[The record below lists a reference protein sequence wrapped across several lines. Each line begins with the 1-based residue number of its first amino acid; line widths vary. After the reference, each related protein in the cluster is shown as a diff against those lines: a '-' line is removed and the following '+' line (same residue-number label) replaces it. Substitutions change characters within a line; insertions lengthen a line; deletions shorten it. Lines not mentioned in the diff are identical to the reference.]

1 MPKLTPTYR
10 MPFKRRRE
18 GKTNY
23 KKRLA
28 LLKSGKPRLV
38 IRKSLRYI
46 RAQIIK
52 FSPNGDETLASAFSK
67 ELRKFNWNFACDNLP
82 ASYLTGLLLGK
93 RALKKGIS
101 EVIVDIGIYPSTK
114 GSRLYAVV
122 KGALDAGLKINVSEE
137 VLPSEER
144 IKGLHIANY
153 LDRFKE
159 LPQKFEEIKGK
170 LMSE

>member
-1 MPKLTPTYR
+1 MPKLSPTYR

-23 KKRLA
+23 RKRLA

-46 RAQIIK
+46 RAQIVR
-52 FSPNGDETLASAFSK
+52 FSSKGDETLVSAFSK
-67 ELRKFNWNFACDNLP
+67 ELKKFDWNFSCDNTP
-82 ASYLTGLLLGK
+82 ASYLTGLLIGK

-101 EVIVDIGIYPSTK
+101 EVIVDIGVYPSTK
-114 GSRLYAVV
+114 GSRVYALV
-122 KGALDAGLKINVSEE
+122 KGALDAGLKINVSKD

-153 LDRFKE
+153 LDKFRD
-159 LPQKFEEIKGK
+159 LPKKFEEIREK
-170 LMSE
+170 LISG